1 MEANLSNEVKLV
13 TFSSESEL
21 DWITKVLR
29 AELAEP
35 YSVYTYY
42 YFIKTWPDLTI
53 MAYLGNDLIGCIIGS
68 VDK

>member
-1 MEANLSNEVKLV
+1 MV

-53 MAYLGNDLIGCIIGS
+53 MAYLGNDLIGCIIAS

>member
-53 MAYLGNDLIGCIIGS
+53 MAYLGNDLIGCIIAS